1 MAPTRRPVVHRIT
14 GLIHAAEF
22 AAQHLVLVVVVD
34 RVAAVANVPVMARV
48 LLTVGT
54 LIGQWWLHKRPR

>member
-1 MAPTRRPVVHRIT
+1 MAPTPRPADHRLA
-14 GLIHAAEF
+14 GLLHAAEF
-22 AAQHLVLVVVVD
+22 AAQHLLFAVVVD

-54 LIGQWWLHKRPR
+54 LAGQWWLHKRPR